1 VNTSAP
7 LAGVLC
13 RIAAA
18 TSALRV
24 RGDDAARIE
33 RNGGTTVELQQRVE
47 ALIGRLEKV
56 ADELED
62 ALA

>member
-1 VNTSAP
+1 MNSYSV
-7 LAGVLC
+7 LYGVVC

-24 RGDDAARIE
+24 RVDDVERRE
-33 RNGGTTVELQQRVE
+33 RNGGTSVELQQRVE
-47 ALIGRLEKV
+47 ALIVRLEQT
-56 ADELED
+56 AAELED